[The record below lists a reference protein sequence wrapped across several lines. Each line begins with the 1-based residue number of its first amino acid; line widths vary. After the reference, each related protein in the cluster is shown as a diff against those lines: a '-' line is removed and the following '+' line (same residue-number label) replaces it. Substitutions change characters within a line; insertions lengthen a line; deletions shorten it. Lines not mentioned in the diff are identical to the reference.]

1 MTCEYF
7 DSDPDDALY
16 NLARRYP
23 GKLPALALR
32 LGRQESVLRKQLSP
46 AVYSHHLS
54 PEDFI
59 RVIELCAEANVP
71 GAYQPLHAMCF
82 RLEHVAVCLPA
93 ADGDAGE
100 LFQQVL
106 MMLRAEGDLAKNI
119 QDSLADDGKIDRRE
133 LTEIEEHLEKC
144 IGALATLREQV
155 RAKHAKDFGPGT
167 GRKGFPA

>member
-1 MTCEYF
+1 MTIEYF

-46 AVYSHHLS
+46 SVFSHHLS
-54 PEDFI
+54 PEDFLTL
-59 RVIELCAEANVP
+59 IELCAEANVP

-82 RLEHVAVCLPA
+82 RLEHIALRLPP
-93 ADGDAGE
+93 ADASVDAGE

-106 MMLRAEGDLAKNI
+106 LMLREEGALASNI
-119 QDSLADDGKIDRRE
+119 QDALINDGKIDRAE
-133 LTEIEEHLEKC
+133 LAEIECHLEQC

-155 RAKHAKDFGPGT
+155 RAKHRKDF
-167 GRKGFPA
+167 KA

>member
-32 LGRQESVLRKQLSP
+32 LGREESMLRKQLSP
-46 AVYSHHLS
+46 SVFTHHLS

-59 RVIELCAEANVP
+59 RIIELCAEVNVP

-82 RLEHVAVCLPA
+82 RLGHVAVSLPDVA
-93 ADGDAGE
+93 SSAGE
-100 LFQQVL
+100 LFQQILL
-106 MMLRAEGDLAKNI
+106 MMRAEGDLAKNI
-119 QDSLADDGKIDRRE
+119 QDSLADDGRIDRRE
-133 LTEIEEHLEKC
+133 LTEIEDHLEKC

-155 RAKHAKDFGPGT
+155 RAKHRKDF
-167 GRKGFPA
+167 PA

>member
-23 GKLPALALR
+23 GKLPALSLR

-82 RLEHVAVCLPA
+82 RLEHVAIRLPA
-93 ADGDAGE
+93 TDSSAGE

-106 MMLRAEGDLAKNI
+106 MMLHAEGDLAKNI
-119 QDSLADDGKIDRRE
+119 QDSLSDDGKIDRRE
-133 LTEIEEHLEKC
+133 MTEIEENLEKC
-144 IGALATLREQV
+144 IGALATLREQA
-155 RAKHAKDFGPGT
+155 RAKHRKDF
-167 GRKGFPA
+167 PA